1 MSTASTRAEE
11 SPVGGFSLAAI
22 PPPSSAVERRGR
34 RKPAAELGRFLGV
47 RRRPWGRYAAEI
59 RDPSTKERHWL
70 GTFDTA
76 QEAAAAYDRA
86 ALAMKGTQ
94 ARTNFVYSG
103 NPQPVAPPPPP
114 PPLLLPGP
122 QAHCELP
129 HFVCQPNCA
138 TCSKVLFEPA
148 APPDDDDGNGDGFF
162 LLSGDRKSGYLSSII
177 PDACLLGENGRTSPA
192 NQRRRRTAS
201 SGSSA
206 SASPTAG
213 MCPMGPLAGASLDP
227 MWEVSS
233 WELTASLES
242 FYSPPISSMADLLT
256 LGYPPF

>member
-1 MSTASTRAEE
+1 MA
-11 SPVGGFSLAAI
+11 
-22 PPPSSAVERRGR
+22 RGATIH
-34 RKPAAELGRFLGV
+34 PAAELGRFLGV

-103 NPQPVAPPPPP
+103 NPPPVAPPHPR
-114 PPLLLPGP
+114 PL
-122 QAHCELP
+122 
-129 HFVCQPNCA
+129 
-138 TCSKVLFEPA
+138 LFEPA
-148 APPDDDDGNGDGFF
+148 APPDDNDGNGDGFF

-201 SGSSA
+201 SGVLLRLA
-206 SASPTAG
+206 DAG

-227 MWEVSS
+227 MWK
-233 WELTASLES
+233 
-242 FYSPPISSMADLLT
+242 
-256 LGYPPF
+256 